1 MANAFYSIELRFI
14 RTMLRKRCNNLEAKM
29 SLVDWKRIVIKVGS
43 ALIAP
48 NQNGCSSHFLLGI
61 AQFIVRCKSMGIEVV
76 LVSSGSVAAGSHLF
90 ADDEEMSSKKTTAV
104 KKAMAAAG
112 QTEMMATWD
121 RLFDFPTAQILVT
134 HGDLRDR
141 ERYVSIKETIFSLL
155 DHGILP
161 ILNEN
166 DTVTTD
172 KLKVGDNDNLSA
184 MVAAAADADTLII
197 CSDVD
202 GLYDSNPHENPNAQ
216 LLSSVP
222 IINDQIIAMAG
233 DATSAVGTG
242 GMKTKIQA
250 AKKAVAHGIDTYII
264 NGFTEQSFNSLLA
277 GNNPGTHF
285 SPDKTP
291 MKEHLHWMTHTSTAQ
306 GEVVVENDFNHGL
319 VNDSE
324 LLTSGEIIAVNGNFS
339 EGDTILVRKDNGIK
353 LAKARSN
360 YSSCLLSFIAEQEQQ
375 VFAGTL
381 QDTTGP
387 IISDNNIALLE
398 EK

>member
-1 MANAFYSIELRFI
+1 
-14 RTMLRKRCNNLEAKM
+14 M
-29 SLVDWKRIVIKVGS
+29 SLVNWKRIVIKVGS

-48 NQNGCSSHFLLGI
+48 NQNGCSSRYLLGI
-61 AQFIVRCKSMGIEVV
+61 AQFIVRCKYMGIEVV

-90 ADDEEMSSKKTTAV
+90 SNNGEMSNKKTVAV

-141 ERYVSIKETIFSLL
+141 ERYVSIKETMLSLL
-155 DHGILP
+155 DNGILP

-202 GLYDSNPHENPNAQ
+202 GLFDSNPNENPDAK
-216 LLSSVP
+216 LLSEVP
-222 IINDQIIAMAG
+222 MITDEIFAMAG
-233 DATSAVGTG
+233 GATSLVGTG
-242 GMKTKIQA
+242 GMKTKIEA
-250 AKKAVAHGIDTYII
+250 AEKAVAHGIDTFIV
-264 NGFTEQSFNSLLA
+264 NGFTEQAFNSLLA

-285 SPDKTP
+285 LPDKTP

-306 GEVVVENDFNHGL
+306 GEVVVENDFSHGL
-319 VNDSE
+319 EDDSE
-324 LLTSGEIIAVNGNFS
+324 HLTSEEIIAVNGSFAV
-339 EGDTILVRKDNGIK
+339 GDTILVRKHDGTK
-353 LAKARSN
+353 LANARSN
-360 YSSCLLSFIAEQEQQ
+360 YSSCLLSFIAKQEQQ

>member
-1 MANAFYSIELRFI
+1 
-14 RTMLRKRCNNLEAKM
+14 LETQE
-29 SLVDWKRIVIKVGS
+29 SLVSWKRIVIKVGS

-48 NQNGCSSHFLLGI
+48 NQNGCSSHYLLGI
-61 AQFIVRCKSMGIEVV
+61 AQFVLRCKAMGIEVV
-76 LVSSGSVAAGSHLF
+76 LVSSGSVAAGAHLF
-90 ADDEEMSSKKTTAV
+90 NAQEENTKPSIAV

-112 QTEMMATWD
+112 QMEMMATWD

-155 DHGILP
+155 ENGILP

-202 GLYDSNPHENPNAQ
+202 GLYDSNPHENPDAK
-216 LLSSVP
+216 LIASVP
-222 IINDQIIAMAG
+222 DITDEIFSMAG
-233 DATSAVGTG
+233 GATSAVGTG

-250 AKKAVAHGIDTYII
+250 AEKAVAHGIDTYVV
-264 NGFTEQSFNSLLA
+264 NGFTVQTFNTLLN
-277 GNNPGTHF
+277 GKNPGTHF
-285 SPDKTP
+285 SPDKKP
-291 MKEHLHWMTHTSTAQ
+291 MNDHLHWMTHTSTAQ
-306 GEVVVENDFNHGL
+306 GELVVQNDFDTELDG
-319 VNDSE
+319 DSE
-324 LLTSGEIIAVNGNFS
+324 QLTSSEIIAVNGDFAV
-339 EGDTILVRKDNGIK
+339 GDTILVRKDDGTR
-353 LAKARSN
+353 LAKAKSN
-360 YSSCLLSFIAEQEQQ
+360 YSSCLLSFITEQDDQD
-375 VFAGTL
+375 FANKF

-387 IISDNNIALLE
+387 IISDSNIALLE
-398 EK
+398 DE